1 MIRMT
6 PETTIKMNPF
16 QTILKFSNFKKMASQ
31 DLSIQK
37 RLIDSIVRHK
47 HST

>member
-1 MIRMT
+1 MT

-16 QTILKFSNFKKMASQ
+16 QTILKFSNFKKIVLQ

-37 RLIDSIVRHK
+37 KTHRFNRQ
-47 HST
+47 T